1 MANPVPVRPDY
12 GIDAPGIVRNLFLG
26 GLVGLLLWG
35 TAVLGLWS
43 GRPWGIPVMDVAAG
57 CAVSFTAMGVFMLY
71 SSKVGKL
78 HERERLLDLVPWK
91 GSETVL
97 DVGCGRGLMLMGAA
111 QKLSTGKAI
120 GIDLWQAEDLT
131 GNRPGATLENA
142 RREGVADRVEIRTA
156 DMRELPFPDESFDV
170 IVSHWAVH
178 NLSAE
183 QDRAKAL
190 CEMVRVLKPGG
201 YIVLADIRHDS
212 EYATQFNK
220 CGLSDIRRADSQ
232 WKGTLLGII
241 TFGGFHPVTLVAR
254 KEQPRPPGGP
264 GEAPTVAEPPAATDS
279 GSK

>member
-1 MANPVPVRPDY
+1 MANAVLAQPDY

-26 GLVGLLLWG
+26 GMVGLVLWG

-43 GRPWGIPVMDVAAG
+43 GRPWGIPIMDVAAG
-57 CAVSFTAMGVFMLY
+57 CAVSFTAMGCFMLY

-91 GSETVL
+91 GQETVL
-97 DVGCGRGLMLMGAA
+97 DVGCGRGLMLLGAA
-111 QKLSTGKAI
+111 RRLSTGKAT
-120 GIDLWQAEDLT
+120 GVDLWHAEDLT
-131 GNRPGATLENA
+131 GNRPEATLENA
-142 RREGVADRVEIRTA
+142 RREGVEDRVEVRTA

-178 NLSAE
+178 NLYAE

-190 CEMVRVLKPGG
+190 SEMVRVLKPGG

-212 EYATQFNK
+212 VYAAYFAK
-220 CGLSDIRRADSQ
+220 CGLSDVRRAGSQ

-241 TFGGFHPVTLVAR
+241 TFGGFRPATLVAR
-254 KEQPRPPGGP
+254 KELPRPAGGS
-264 GEAPTVAEPPAATDS
+264 GEIQAGAEPPAAAES
-279 GSK
+279 GTK